1 MRVGYEV
8 GKRYRII
15 RSLGE
20 GGMANVY
27 EAEDLVQ
34 KRRVT
39 LKMLRFDLQDDPR
52 SVERFHKEAN
62 SLTKLDNPHIVQIY
76 DFGNDHGVPYL
87 IMEYVKGTD
96 LKTYLKEHYPLSC
109 EKVVDIMEQIL
120 SAVES
125 AHRIGIIHRDLKPQN
140 ILIDNYGKV
149 KVTDFGIS
157 IAAMESATIT
167 KTNTMI
173 GSVHYISPEQARGS
187 IITKQSDIYSLGIIL
202 FELLTGKVPFEGQ
215 TAVSIAVK
223 HYRDNLPSARKI
235 NPKVPQALENV
246 ILHATAKKLKDRY
259 PDAETMAR
267 DLKTALLPVRKNEPK
282 WEVPTEDDAETKTLV
297 IPTTESSKRQPS
309 TGSRKTKKTKQQK
322 KKRVYRRHPI
332 AFLIGTLGVIV
343 VITILLMSLKVQV
356 PDLRGMSV
364 REAQEVLLSNNLK
377 LGKKRYE
384 YSSSYLKGQTIS
396 SDPARETTVSRN
408 SKVNIVI
415 SKGPLKTKFGSYIG
429 QNFDQVRKKLK
440 AKGVLVDKETTYSN
454 KYPAGQIVSQSIDP
468 SMKVSLYQLP
478 VTFTVSEGV
487 QTFKI
492 RDLTGYTQKSVID
505 YAQEH
510 NITIIFEQQY
520 SNTVPKGQVI
530 SQNPKANTTVK
541 AGSQVIVTLSLGP
554 NNNSENG
561 NNNSATSQ
569 KMKG

>member
-309 TGSRKTKKTKQQK
+309 TGSRKPKKTKQQK
-322 KKRVYRRHPI
+322 KKRIYRRHPI

-384 YSSSYLKGQTIS
+384 YSNSYLKGQTIS

-530 SQNPKANTTVK
+530 SQSPKANTTVK

-569 KMKG
+569 S

>member
-309 TGSRKTKKTKQQK
+309 TGSRKPKKTKQQK

-343 VITILLMSLKVQV
+343 VVTILLMSLKVQV

-569 KMKG
+569 S

>member
-322 KKRVYRRHPI
+322 KKRIYRRHPI

-440 AKGVLVDKETTYSN
+440 TKGVLVDKETTYSN

-530 SQNPKANTTVK
+530 SQSPKANTTVK

-569 KMKG
+569 S

>member
-322 KKRVYRRHPI
+322 KKRAYRRHPI

-569 KMKG
+569 S

>member
-322 KKRVYRRHPI
+322 KKRIYRRHPI

-384 YSSSYLKGQTIS
+384 YSNSYLKGQTIS

-408 SKVNIVI
+408 SKVDIVI

-492 RDLTGYTQKSVID
+492 RDLTDYTQKSVID

-569 KMKG
+569 S

>member
-223 HYRDNLPSARKI
+223 HYRDNLPSVRKI

-309 TGSRKTKKTKQQK
+309 TGSRKPKKTKQQK

-356 PDLRGMSV
+356 PDLRGMNV

-569 KMKG
+569 S

>member
-561 NNNSATSQ
+561 NNNSATS
-569 KMKG
+569 

>member
-267 DLKTALLPVRKNEPK
+267 DLKTALLPVRKKEPK

-569 KMKG
+569 S

>member
-322 KKRVYRRHPI
+322 KKRIYRRHPI

-384 YSSSYLKGQTIS
+384 YSNSYLKGQTIS
-396 SDPARETTVSRN
+396 SDPARETTVNRN
-408 SKVNIVI
+408 SKVDIVI

-468 SMKVSLYQLP
+468 SMKVSLYQLL

-530 SQNPKANTTVK
+530 SQSPKANTTVK
-541 AGSQVIVTLSLGP
+541 AGSQVIVTLSVGP

-569 KMKG
+569 S

>member
-309 TGSRKTKKTKQQK
+309 TGSPKTKKTTPQT

-343 VITILLMSLKVQV
+343 VVTILLMSLKVQV
-356 PDLRGMSV
+356 PDLRGMNV

-569 KMKG
+569 S

>member
-343 VITILLMSLKVQV
+343 VVTILLMSLKVQV

-520 SNTVPKGQVI
+520 SNTVPKRQVI

-569 KMKG
+569 S

>member
-223 HYRDNLPSARKI
+223 HYRDNLPSAREI

-282 WEVPTEDDAETKTLV
+282 WEAPTEDDAETKTLV
-297 IPTTESSKRQPS
+297 IPAAEPSKRQPS
-309 TGSRKTKKTKQQK
+309 TGSRKTKKPKQQK
-322 KKRVYRRHPI
+322 KKRIYRRHPI

-384 YSSSYLKGQTIS
+384 YSNSYLKGQTIS

-569 KMKG
+569 S

>member
-96 LKTYLKEHYPLSC
+96 LKTYLKEHYPLSF

-322 KKRVYRRHPI
+322 KKRIYRRHPI

-384 YSSSYLKGQTIS
+384 YSNSYLKGQTIS
-396 SDPARETTVSRN
+396 SDPARETTVNRN
-408 SKVNIVI
+408 SKVDIVI

-492 RDLTGYTQKSVID
+492 RDLTDYTQKSVID

-569 KMKG
+569 S

>member
-235 NPKVPQALENV
+235 NPNVPQALENV

-267 DLKTALLPVRKNEPK
+267 DLKTVLLPVRKNEPK

-332 AFLIGTLGVIV
+332 AFLIGMLGVIV

-569 KMKG
+569 S

>member
-322 KKRVYRRHPI
+322 KNRVYRRHPI

-343 VITILLMSLKVQV
+343 VVTILLMSLKVQV

-440 AKGVLVDKETTYSN
+440 TKGVLVDKETTYSN

-569 KMKG
+569 S

>member
-530 SQNPKANTTVK
+530 SQNPKVNMTVK

-569 KMKG
+569 S

>member
-297 IPTTESSKRQPS
+297 IPTAESSKRQPS
-309 TGSRKTKKTKQQK
+309 TGSRKPKKTKQQK
-322 KKRVYRRHPI
+322 KKRIYRRHPI

-384 YSSSYLKGQTIS
+384 YSNSYLKGQTIS
-396 SDPARETTVSRN
+396 SDPARETTVNRN
-408 SKVNIVI
+408 SKVDIVI

-530 SQNPKANTTVK
+530 SQSPKANTTVK

-569 KMKG
+569 S

>member
-384 YSSSYLKGQTIS
+384 YSNSYLKGQTIS

-569 KMKG
+569 S

>member
-440 AKGVLVDKETTYSN
+440 TKGVLVDKETTYSN

-530 SQNPKANTTVK
+530 SQSPKANTTVK

-569 KMKG
+569 S

>member
-1 MRVGYEV
+1 MRIGYEV

-322 KKRVYRRHPI
+322 KKRIYRRHPI
-332 AFLIGTLGVIV
+332 AFLIGTLGMIV

-384 YSSSYLKGQTIS
+384 YSNSYLKGQTIS

-454 KYPAGQIVSQSIDP
+454 KYPAGQIVSQSIDS

-569 KMKG
+569 S

>member
-246 ILHATAKKLKDRY
+246 ILHATEKKLKDRY

-322 KKRVYRRHPI
+322 KKRIYRRHPI

-384 YSSSYLKGQTIS
+384 YSNSYLKGQTIS
-396 SDPARETTVSRN
+396 SDPARETTVNRN
-408 SKVNIVI
+408 SKVDIVI

-530 SQNPKANTTVK
+530 SQSPKANTTVK

-569 KMKG
+569 S

>member
-282 WEVPTEDDAETKTLV
+282 WEVPTEDEAETKTLV

-343 VITILLMSLKVQV
+343 VVTILLMSLKVQV

-569 KMKG
+569 S

>member
-322 KKRVYRRHPI
+322 RKRVYRRHPI

-492 RDLTGYTQKSVID
+492 RDLAGYTQKSVID

-569 KMKG
+569 S

>member
-109 EKVVDIMEQIL
+109 KKVVDIMEQIL

-322 KKRVYRRHPI
+322 KKRIYRRHPI

-384 YSSSYLKGQTIS
+384 YSNSYLKGQTIS

-408 SKVNIVI
+408 SKVDIVI
-415 SKGPLKTKFGSYIG
+415 SRGPLKTKFGSYIG
-429 QNFDQVRKKLK
+429 QNFDQVREKLK

-530 SQNPKANTTVK
+530 SQSPKANTTVK

-569 KMKG
+569 S

>member
-34 KRRVT
+34 KRWVT

-322 KKRVYRRHPI
+322 KKRIYRRHPI

-384 YSSSYLKGQTIS
+384 YSNSYLKGQTIS

-408 SKVNIVI
+408 SKVDIVI
-415 SKGPLKTKFGSYIG
+415 SRGPLKTKFGSYIG

-530 SQNPKANTTVK
+530 SQSPKANTTVK

-569 KMKG
+569 S

>member
-309 TGSRKTKKTKQQK
+309 TGSRKTKKIKQQK

-468 SMKVSLYQLP
+468 SMKVSLYQLS

-569 KMKG
+569 S

>member
-322 KKRVYRRHPI
+322 KKRAYRRHPI

-384 YSSSYLKGQTIS
+384 YSNSYLKGQAIS

-492 RDLTGYTQKSVID
+492 RDLAGYTQKSVID

-569 KMKG
+569 S

>member
-297 IPTTESSKRQPS
+297 IPTTESSKRQLS

-569 KMKG
+569 S

>member
-1 MRVGYEV
+1 MRIGYEV

-39 LKMLRFDLQDDPR
+39 LKMLRLDLQDDPR
-52 SVERFHKEAN
+52 AVERFHKEAN

-235 NPKVPQALENV
+235 NPQVPQALENV

-297 IPTTESSKRQPS
+297 IPSAESSKQRPA
-309 TGSRKTKKTKQQK
+309 TDSRKTKKAKKQK
-322 KKRVYRRHPI
+322 KKRIYRRHPI

-384 YSSSYLKGQTIS
+384 YSNSYLKGQTIS
-396 SDPARETTVSRN
+396 SDPARETTVNRN
-408 SKVNIVI
+408 SKINIVI

-440 AKGVLVDKETTYSN
+440 AKGVLIDKETTYSN
-454 KYPAGQIVSQSIDP
+454 KYPTGQIVSQSIDP

-530 SQNPKANTTVK
+530 SQDPKANTTVK
-541 AGSQVIVTLSLGP
+541 AGSQVIITLSLGP

-561 NNNSATSQ
+561 NNNSETSQ
-569 KMKG
+569 S

>member
-309 TGSRKTKKTKQQK
+309 TGSRKTKKPKQQK
-322 KKRVYRRHPI
+322 KKRIYRRHPI

-569 KMKG
+569 S

>member
-267 DLKTALLPVRKNEPK
+267 DLKTTLLPVRKNEPK

-322 KKRVYRRHPI
+322 RKRVYRRHPI

-569 KMKG
+569 S

>member
-343 VITILLMSLKVQV
+343 VVTILLMSLKVQV

-541 AGSQVIVTLSLGP
+541 AGSQVIVTLSLGQ

-569 KMKG
+569 S

>member
-223 HYRDNLPSARKI
+223 HYRDNLPSVRKI

-322 KKRVYRRHPI
+322 KKRVHHRHPI

-364 REAQEVLLSNNLK
+364 RETQEVLLSNNLK

-384 YSSSYLKGQTIS
+384 YSNSYLKGQTIS
-396 SDPARETTVSRN
+396 SDPARETTVNRN
-408 SKVNIVI
+408 SKVDIVI

-429 QNFDQVRKKLK
+429 KNFDQVRKKLK

-541 AGSQVIVTLSLGP
+541 AGSQLIVTLSLGP

-569 KMKG
+569 S

>member
-561 NNNSATSQ
+561 NNNFATSQ
-569 KMKG
+569 S

>member
-297 IPTTESSKRQPS
+297 IPAAESSKRQPS
-309 TGSRKTKKTKQQK
+309 TGSRKPKKTKQQK
-322 KKRVYRRHPI
+322 KKRIYRRHPI

-384 YSSSYLKGQTIS
+384 YSNSYLKGQTIS

-530 SQNPKANTTVK
+530 SQSPKANTTVK

-569 KMKG
+569 S

>member
-297 IPTTESSKRQPS
+297 IPAAESSKRQPS
-309 TGSRKTKKTKQQK
+309 TGSRKPKKTKQQK
-322 KKRVYRRHPI
+322 KKRIYRRHPI

-384 YSSSYLKGQTIS
+384 YSNSYLKGQTIS

-569 KMKG
+569 S

>member
-1 MRVGYEV
+1 MRIGYEV

-52 SVERFHKEAN
+52 SVKRFHKEAN

-157 IAAMESATIT
+157 IAAMESTTIT

-235 NPKVPQALENV
+235 NPQVPQALENV

-259 PDAETMAR
+259 PDVETMAR
-267 DLKTALLPVRKNEPK
+267 DLKTALLPVRRNEPK
-282 WEVPTEDDAETKTLV
+282 WEVPPEDDAETKTLV
-297 IPTTESSKRQPS
+297 IPSAESTKQQPA
-309 TGSRKTKKTKQQK
+309 TGSRKTKKAKKQK

-332 AFLIGTLGVIV
+332 AFLIGTLGVLV

-384 YSSSYLKGQTIS
+384 YSNSYLKGQTIS

-408 SKVNIVI
+408 SKINIVI

-530 SQNPKANTTVK
+530 SQSPKANTTVK

-569 KMKG
+569 S

>member
-322 KKRVYRRHPI
+322 KKRIYRRHPI

-384 YSSSYLKGQTIS
+384 YSNSYLKGQTIS
-396 SDPARETTVSRN
+396 SDPARETTVNRN
-408 SKVNIVI
+408 SKVDIVI

-569 KMKG
+569 S

>member
-52 SVERFHKEAN
+52 SVEHFHKEAN

-322 KKRVYRRHPI
+322 KKRIYRRHPI

-384 YSSSYLKGQTIS
+384 YSNSYLKGQTIS
-396 SDPARETTVSRN
+396 SDPARETTVNRN
-408 SKVNIVI
+408 SKVDIVI

-530 SQNPKANTTVK
+530 SQSPKANTTVK

-569 KMKG
+569 S